1 MLETRPF
8 DTAIAQTVPARTILR
23 VRLATIAR
31 VSILIFLVA
40 HVRGQLV
47 EQGLLV
53 SKLDRRERL
62 KLVRAPRKVA
72 RSLPKAS
79 VELVDWEEQ
88 VRCAIWSDPCQD
100 TIRIR
105 KQLGLLVHGL
115 NLTED

>member
-40 HVRGQLV
+40 HVRRQLV
-47 EQGLLV
+47 EQRLLV

-62 KLVRAPRKVA
+62 KVIRAQRRGA

-79 VELVDWEEQ
+79 VELIDWKEQ
-88 VRCAIWSDPCQD
+88 V
-100 TIRIR
+100 
-105 KQLGLLVHGL
+105 
-115 NLTED
+115 